1 MLGVPLSCMHKLPG
15 DCDEEGCPRHGWD
28 LRCPLPHSSENAVF
42 LFSSIFFQ
50 SLYCC
55 FKTRTQ
61 VVTLLNVYG
70 QIAHILILC
79 WLWNYN
85 QYHFFFFEKG
95 FHVTHVAQAG
105 FELLSY
111 LRMTWTPSFSPP
123 STAWVFGIAG
133 THLHAS
139 FTQCWGSH
147 PGPCLCSISALPA
160 ETHLSLS
167 CRLLESN
174 ILLLLF
180 YWKLWLRTNLENFI
194 AYGINEWSFPMTPP
208 MWTKHFTWVSY

>member
-1 MLGVPLSCMHKLPG
+1 MLGVPLSCMHKLPD

-28 LRCPLPHSSENAVF
+28 LRCPQPHSSENAVF

-85 QYHFFFFEKG
+85 QYHFFLRKDFTLSMG
-95 FHVTHVAQAG
+95 HRLVSNSSVTWGWLEHHHFLLPPPPDCLGLQART
-105 FELLSY
+105 F
-111 LRMTWTPSFSPP
+111 TPVLHS
-123 STAWVFGIAG
+123 AG
-133 THLHAS
+133 DH
-139 FTQCWGSH
+139 TQGLAC
-147 PGPCLCSISALPA
+147 A
-160 ETHLSLS
+160 
-167 CRLLESN
+167 R
-174 ILLLLF
+174 
-180 YWKLWLRTNLENFI
+180 
-194 AYGINEWSFPMTPP
+194 
-208 MWTKHFTWVSY
+208 

>member
-1 MLGVPLSCMHKLPG
+1 MLGVPLSCMHKWPG

-28 LRCPLPHSSENAVF
+28 LRCPQPHSSENAVF

-85 QYHFFFFEKG
+85 QYHFFFWERISRYPRGAGWFRTPQLPEDDLNTIIFSSLHRLSVWDCRHAPSRQFYTVLG
-95 FHVTHVAQAG
+95 ITPRALHVLDKCFA
-105 FELLSY
+105 S
-111 LRMTWTPSFSPP
+111 WNTPLTLMS
-123 STAWVFGIAG
+123 
-133 THLHAS
+133 AS
-139 FTQCWGSH
+139 W
-147 PGPCLCSISALPA
+147 
-160 ETHLSLS
+160 E
-167 CRLLESN
+167 
-174 ILLLLF
+174 
-180 YWKLWLRTNLENFI
+180 
-194 AYGINEWSFPMTPP
+194 
-208 MWTKHFTWVSY
+208 